1 MRTSNRYLPR
11 EAVFKTLRKHPG
23 LMVRDDESDTSF
35 VNFYNTMLSTNT
47 YLIDSLQSL
56 INNRQFVEADTLL
69 ARFTEDNE
77 QEYNYKK
84 VYAATILWMVNG
96 EDAIDDVLREELTV
110 IAHQHP
116 LFGGYAVYVA
126 RNLLQLEIYD
136 ELPSNLRLMAE
147 KDIITQRMMNV
158 YPNPANEY
166 IEVSFTDRSIPEQ
179 VILRDLTGR
188 ICSSFLNSSIVNTT
202 TLLPGIYFMEVMVK
216 GEKHNANIV
225 VAK

>member
-69 ARFTEDNE
+69 ARFTEENE

-96 EDAIDDVLREELTV
+96 EEAIDDELRDELNI

-136 ELPSNLRLMAE
+136 VLQSNSRIMAQ
-147 KDIITQRMMNV
+147 KDTATQRVISV

-166 IEVSFTDRSIPEQ
+166 VEVSFSDRSIPEQ
-179 VILRDLTGR
+179 VILMDPTGR
-188 ICSSFLNSSIVNTT
+188 ICSSLFNSSIINTT
-202 TLLPGIYFMEVMVK
+202 TLLPGIYFMEVKVK
-216 GEKHNANIV
+216 GEKYNANIV
-225 VAK
+225 VTR

>member
-1 MRTSNRYLPR
+1 MRTSNRYLAR

-23 LMVRDDESDTSF
+23 LMVRDDDSDTSF

-56 INNRQFVEADTLL
+56 INNRQFVESDTLL
-69 ARFTEDNE
+69 ARFTEENE

-96 EDAIDDVLREELTV
+96 EEAIDDELRDELNI

-136 ELPSNLRLMAE
+136 ELPSNLRVISH
-147 KDIITQRMMNV
+147 KDTVTQRSMKV

-166 IEVSFTDRSIPEQ
+166 VEVSFTDRAIPEQ
-179 VILRDLTGR
+179 VILRDPTGR
-188 ICSSFLNSSIVNTT
+188 ICSSLLNSSIVNTT
-202 TLLPGIYFMEVMVK
+202 TLLPGIYFIEVMVK
-216 GEKHNANIV
+216 GEKHYANIV
-225 VAK
+225 VAR